1 MAHMKCLMQGVIAGA
16 KKVHVWPADP
26 NGAWTVAQTL
36 RMYEAV
42 MHLFQYRTKTGRSR
56 RNVQLSWKSVYNS
69 FMSHK
74 KKFTT
79 ELNDVAAAMEVDDE
93 VDDTIVNDI
102 QVEGV

>member
-1 MAHMKCLMQGVIAGA
+1 MQGVIEGA
-16 KKVHVWPADP
+16 KTVDAWPVDH
-26 NGAWTVAQTL
+26 NGAWNVAQTL

-56 RNVQLSWKSVYNS
+56 RNAQLSWKSVYNS

-74 KKFTT
+74 KKFAT
-79 ELNDVAAAMEVDDE
+79 ELGDVAAAMEVDD
-93 VDDTIVNDI
+93 TVNNI